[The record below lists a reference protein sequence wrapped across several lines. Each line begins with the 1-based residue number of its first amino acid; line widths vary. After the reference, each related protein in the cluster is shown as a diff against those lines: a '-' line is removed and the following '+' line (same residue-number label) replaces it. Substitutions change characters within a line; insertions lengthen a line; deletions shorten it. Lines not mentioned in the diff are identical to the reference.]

1 MVLLIALTAM
11 APLSVDM
18 FLPSMPTMTDEFGA
32 SDSTM
37 QLAVTLFIVCFA
49 GSQLFYGPV
58 SDRYGRRPLLLIG
71 LTLFIGGS
79 LLALSASS
87 VWMLIA
93 GRVLQGLGG
102 GAGPAIGQAIV
113 LDIYG
118 RERAGRVIGLMAI
131 ALPLAP
137 AVAPIIGGFLH
148 DAFGW
153 HSVFITLATL
163 GAVLALAYRAL
174 LPETNRREPGEA
186 RGFGSLASE
195 YRQLLSNRTF
205 ATYALIMGLM
215 FGGQLVFISSSSF
228 VLIDELGLSARM
240 YGFSFA
246 FVAAGIMGGATLA
259 ARLVPRSS
267 AHRVVMLGV
276 TTAAASSA
284 LLAVLA
290 WSGVHHVAAVLAPMF
305 FVAIGLGLT
314 RAPAMASALVPFT
327 AIAGLASATLG
338 FSQMLIA
345 STYNIAYSE
354 MVQAGATA
362 LATGVFMSVAASLLV
377 VFVLRPDRHAALS
390 EPAAT
395 LVAAAD
401 VAEASEAG

>member
-1 MVLLIALTAM
+1 
-11 APLSVDM
+11 M
-18 FLPSMPTMTDEFGA
+18 FLPSMPNMADEFGA
-32 SDSTM
+32 ADSTM
-37 QLAVTLFIVCFA
+37 QLAVTLFIICFA
-49 GSQLFYGPV
+49 GSQLFYGPA
-58 SDRYGRRPLLLIG
+58 SDRYGRRPLLLLG
-71 LTLFIGGS
+71 LAIFIVGS
-79 LLALSASS
+79 LVALSATS

-93 GRVLQGLGG
+93 GRILQGLGG

-137 AVAPIIGGFLH
+137 AIAPIIGGFLH

-153 HSVFITLATL
+153 HSVFITLSVL
-163 GAVLALAYRAL
+163 GAVLAVAYRSL
-174 LPETNRREPGEA
+174 LPETNPRQAGAA
-186 RGFGSLASE
+186 RGFGSLGSE

-240 YGFSFA
+240 YGLSFG
-246 FVAAGIMGGATLA
+246 FVAAGIMAGATLA

-267 AHRVVMLGV
+267 AHRVVILGV
-276 TTAAASSA
+276 TTATASSG

-290 WSGVHHVAAVLAPMF
+290 WAGVHHVAAVLGPMF

-314 RAPAMASALVPFT
+314 RAPALASALVPFT

-354 MVQAGATA
+354 VVEAGAVA
-362 LATGVFMSVAASLLV
+362 LGTGVFMSVAASLLV
-377 VFVLRPDRHAALS
+377 VLVLRPDRHAEVV
-390 EPAAT
+390 EPAIAA
-395 LVAAAD
+395 VVAAD
-401 VAEASEAG
+401 VAEASDTV

>member
-18 FLPSMPTMTDEFGA
+18 FLPSMPGMADEFSA
-32 SDSTM
+32 ADSTM

-58 SDRYGRRPLLLIG
+58 SDRYGRRPLLLLG
-71 LTLFIGGS
+71 LTVFIAGS
-79 LLALSASS
+79 LLALSANS

-113 LDIYG
+113 LDVYG
-118 RERAGRVIGLMAI
+118 RERAGRVIGYMAI

-153 HSVFITLATL
+153 HSVFITLAAL
-163 GAVLALAYRAL
+163 GGSLALAYRAL

-186 RGFGSLASE
+186 RGFGGLASE

-246 FVAAGIMGGATLA
+246 FVAAGIMGGATLS

-276 TTAAASSA
+276 TTATTGSA
-284 LLAVLA
+284 LMAVLA
-290 WSGVHHVAAVLAPMF
+290 WSGVDHVAAVLGPMF
-305 FVAIGLGLT
+305 FVALGLGLT

-345 STYNIAYSE
+345 SAYNIAYSE
-354 MVQAGATA
+354 MVEAGTVA
-362 LATGVFMSVAASLLV
+362 LATGVLLSVMASLLV
-377 VFVLRPDRHAALS
+377 VLVLRPGSHAGTAPPAVAHAA
-390 EPAAT
+390 
-395 LVAAAD
+395 AAAGD
-401 VAEASEAG
+401 YGDAQ